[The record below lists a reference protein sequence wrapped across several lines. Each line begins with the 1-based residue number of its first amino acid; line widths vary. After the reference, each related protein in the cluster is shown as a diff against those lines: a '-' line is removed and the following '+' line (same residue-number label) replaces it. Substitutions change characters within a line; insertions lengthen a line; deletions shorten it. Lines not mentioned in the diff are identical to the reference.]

1 MALITIVLVA
11 VSVIGGVGLVATFML
26 ARGRFVNTRNLYA
39 IPLLAW
45 WLGPLAYYDW
55 RVRTVI
61 GAALIGAALIMAG
74 AVLLTHIYR
83 AQGSTAA
90 VGLIVA
96 PLLIWVP
103 LVLGVELDRALAR

>member
-1 MALITIVLVA
+1 MTLNTIVRLA
-11 VSVIGGVGLVATFML
+11 VSVIAGVGLVATFML
-26 ARGRFVNTRNLYA
+26 ARGRFVNTRNLFA
-39 IPLLAW
+39 IPLLVW

-61 GAALIGAALIMAG
+61 GAALIGTAAIMAG
-74 AVLLTHIYR
+74 AALLTHIYR

-90 VGLIVA
+90 VGLVIA

-103 LVLGVELDRALAR
+103 LVLLVELDRALAR